1 MFTEY
6 DISLILVI
14 EKQVVNIRNQNLILL
29 ILYIYMYY
37 VTYII
42 FQLVIVLDNK
52 ILLLL
57 LLNGN

>member
-1 MFTEY
+1 MSTEY
-6 DISLILVI
+6 DISIILVI

-57 LLNGN
+57 LNGN